1 MFKELGEFIDNVG
14 RNVGFFAKKILLKN
28 EPLKMGIIYEHIDDH
43 SLNAL
48 YTRLL
53 GEPLDDEQIDEL
65 VKQGVITKEEAEE
78 LKNVEIHSK

>member
-14 RNVGFFAKKILLKN
+14 RNVGFFAKKILSKK
-28 EPLKMGIIYEHIDDH
+28 EPLGMTGII
-43 SLNAL
+43 
-48 YTRLL
+48 
-53 GEPLDDEQIDEL
+53 DESFDEIDEL

>member
-1 MFKELGEFIDNVG
+1 
-14 RNVGFFAKKILLKN
+14 
-28 EPLKMGIIYEHIDDH
+28 MGIIYEHIDDH

>member
-14 RNVGFFAKKILLKN
+14 RNVGFFAKKILSKN
-28 EPLKMGIIYEHIDDH
+28 EPHEMTGII
-43 SLNAL
+43 
-48 YTRLL
+48 
-53 GEPLDDEQIDEL
+53 DESFDEIDEL

>member
-14 RNVGFFAKKILLKN
+14 RNVGFFAKKILSKN
-28 EPLKMGIIYEHIDDH
+28 EPHEMTGIID
-43 SLNAL
+43 
-48 YTRLL
+48 
-53 GEPLDDEQIDEL
+53 EPFDEIDEL